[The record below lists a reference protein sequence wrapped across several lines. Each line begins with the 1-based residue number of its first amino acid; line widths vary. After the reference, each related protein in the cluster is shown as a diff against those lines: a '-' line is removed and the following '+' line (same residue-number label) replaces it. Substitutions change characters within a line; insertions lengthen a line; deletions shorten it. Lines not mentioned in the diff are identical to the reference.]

1 MDSRKHKKAFPLYL
15 NPTKT
20 FTMKKLLSLI
30 ALGVIALSCVKEPTL
45 EEKLAGTWNLKDIAI
60 SGSFDFAGQAV
71 SFTGEDSLIRA
82 NNTLELVYLEDMP
95 NTFTWNQ
102 DVRVTLNL
110 MGQSFGSDIQE
121 NSTGVWWAK
130 DGNGVVADSLFLQVD
145 NETMGFEILSF
156 LETSMRLR
164 NQATEVDP
172 ALGETTMN
180 TEYGF
185 DKQ

>member
-1 MDSRKHKKAFPLYL
+1 
-15 NPTKT
+15 
-20 FTMKKLLSLI
+20 MKKLLSLL
-30 ALGVIALSCVKEPTL
+30 ALGLIVMSCGKEPSL
-45 EEKLAGTWNLKDIAI
+45 EEKLAGTWNLNDIAI

-71 SFTGEDSLIRA
+71 SFTGQDSLIRA
-82 NNTLELVYLEDMP
+82 NNTLELVFVEDME

-121 NSTGVWWAK
+121 NSTGTWWAK
-130 DGNGVVADSLFLQVD
+130 DGDGVVADSLFLMVD
-145 NETMGFEILSF
+145 GETMGFEILSF

-164 NQATEVDP
+164 NQTTEVDP
-172 ALGETTMN
+172 AMGETTMN

>member
-1 MDSRKHKKAFPLYL
+1 
-15 NPTKT
+15 
-20 FTMKKLLSLI
+20 MKKILSLV
-30 ALGVIALSCVKEPTL
+30 ALGLIVMSCGKEPSL
-45 EEKLAGTWNLKDIAI
+45 EEKLAGTWNLNDIAI

-71 SFTGEDSLIRA
+71 SFTGQDSLIRA
-82 NNTLELVYLEDMP
+82 NNTLELVFVEDME

-121 NSTGVWWAK
+121 NSTGTWWAK
-130 DGNGVVADSLFLQVD
+130 DGDGVVADSLFLMVD
-145 NETMGFEILSF
+145 GETMGFEILSF

-164 NQATEVDP
+164 NQTTEVDP
-172 ALGETTMN
+172 AMGETTMN

>member
-1 MDSRKHKKAFPLYL
+1 
-15 NPTKT
+15 
-20 FTMKKLLSLI
+20 MKKILSLV
-30 ALGVIALSCVKEPTL
+30 ALGLIVMSCGKEPSL
-45 EEKLAGTWNLKDIAI
+45 EEKLAGTWNLNDIAI

-71 SFTGEDSLIRA
+71 SFTGQDSLIRA
-82 NNTLELVYLEDMP
+82 NNTLELVFVEDME

-121 NSTGVWWAK
+121 NSTGTWWAK
-130 DGNGVVADSLFLQVD
+130 DGEGVVADSLFLMVD
-145 NETMGFEILSF
+145 GETMGFEILSF

-164 NQATEVDP
+164 NQTNEVDP
-172 ALGETTMN
+172 ALGQTTMN

>member
-1 MDSRKHKKAFPLYL
+1 
-15 NPTKT
+15 
-20 FTMKKLLSLI
+20 MKKLLSLV
-30 ALGVIALSCVKEPTL
+30 ALGLIVMSCGKEPSL
-45 EEKLAGTWNLKDIAI
+45 EEKLAGTWNLNDIAI

-71 SFTGEDSLIRA
+71 SFTGQDSLIRA
-82 NNTLELVYLEDMP
+82 NNTLELVFVEDME

-121 NSTGVWWAK
+121 NSTGTWWAK
-130 DGNGVVADSLFLQVD
+130 DGDGVVADSLFLMVD
-145 NETMGFEILSF
+145 GETMGFEILSF

-164 NQATEVDP
+164 NQKTEVDP
-172 ALGETTMN
+172 AMGETTMN

>member
-1 MDSRKHKKAFPLYL
+1 
-15 NPTKT
+15 
-20 FTMKKLLSLI
+20 MKKILSLV
-30 ALGVIALSCVKEPTL
+30 ALGLIVMSCGKEPSL
-45 EEKLAGTWNLKDIAI
+45 EEKLAGTWNLNDIAI

-71 SFTGEDSLIRA
+71 SFTGQDSLIRA
-82 NNTLELVYLEDMP
+82 NNTLELVFVEDME

-102 DVRVTLNL
+102 DVRVTLNM

-121 NSTGVWWAK
+121 NSTGTWWAK
-130 DGNGVVADSLFLQVD
+130 DGDGVVADSLFLMVD
-145 NETMGFEILSF
+145 GETMGFEILSF

-164 NQATEVDP
+164 NQTTEVDP
-172 ALGETTMN
+172 AMGETTMN

>member
-1 MDSRKHKKAFPLYL
+1 
-15 NPTKT
+15 
-20 FTMKKLLSLI
+20 MKKILSLV
-30 ALGVIALSCVKEPTL
+30 ALVLIVMSCGKEPSL
-45 EEKLAGTWNLKDIAI
+45 EEKLAGTWNLNDIAI

-71 SFTGEDSLIRA
+71 SFTGQDSLIRA
-82 NNTLELVYLEDMP
+82 NNTLELVFVEDME

-121 NSTGVWWAK
+121 NSTGTWWAK
-130 DGNGVVADSLFLQVD
+130 DGEGVVADSLFLMVD
-145 NETMGFEILSF
+145 GETMGFEILSF

-164 NQATEVDP
+164 NQTNEVDP
-172 ALGETTMN
+172 ALGQTTMN